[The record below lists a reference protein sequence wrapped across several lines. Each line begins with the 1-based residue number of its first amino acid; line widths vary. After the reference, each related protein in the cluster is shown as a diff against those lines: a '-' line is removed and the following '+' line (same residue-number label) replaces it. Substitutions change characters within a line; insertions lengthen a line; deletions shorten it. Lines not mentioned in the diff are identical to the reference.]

1 MDNFWLWFAG
11 ILFSG
16 FTVLAMFTSLGSNLL
31 EFWDRWRK
39 KDIENEKEK
48 FKKTYRDD
56 NPDFEFRLGHI
67 SNTSPGICTLS
78 LQFKNLSGE
87 VQFVEPMAYCYEF
100 RNDKNR
106 YCPSG
111 MIADHNQRVR
121 RLEHSER
128 FAISVNFESF
138 IYNNIYNYWKKDVQV
153 YATCRTG
160 TDVLLRSNTIEFD
173 KLAEHLV
180 PLIDTHKVLAAQ
192 VAEKVNCDVRNIE
205 ATLWMHQIYQRTTS
219 HIIRQLQENGIP
231 IMEYLVNRFN
241 ISLDVIDS
249 QYKLLVELDRRQ
261 FNSKVII
268 EYLEQLVQQ

>member
-11 ILFSG
+11 ILFTG
-16 FTVLAMFTSLGSNLL
+16 FTALAMFTSLGSNLL

-39 KDIENEKEK
+39 RNKEKEK
-48 FKKTYRDD
+48 KKYKQTYQED
-56 NPDFEFRLGHI
+56 NPDFEFRLGYI
-67 SNTSPGICTLS
+67 SNTPPGVCTLS
-78 LQFKNLSGE
+78 VQFKNLSGE
-87 VQFVEPMAYCYEF
+87 IQFIEPMTYCYEF

-128 FAISVNFESF
+128 FAFSVNFESF
-138 IYNNIYNYWKKDVQV
+138 IYNNIYDYWKKDVQV

-173 KLAEHLV
+173 ELAEHLV
-180 PLIDTHKVLAAQ
+180 PLNYNHKELAGK
-192 VAEKVNCDVRNIE
+192 VAEKFNCNVRNIV
-205 ATLWMHQIYQRTTS
+205 ATLWMLQIFQRTTS
-219 HIIRQLQENGIP
+219 HIIRQLQESGIP
-231 IMEYLVNRFN
+231 ILEYFVKKLNV
-241 ISLDVIDS
+241 SLDNIDS
-249 QYKLLVELDRRQ
+249 QYKLLIELDRRQ
-261 FNSKVII
+261 IKSNVII